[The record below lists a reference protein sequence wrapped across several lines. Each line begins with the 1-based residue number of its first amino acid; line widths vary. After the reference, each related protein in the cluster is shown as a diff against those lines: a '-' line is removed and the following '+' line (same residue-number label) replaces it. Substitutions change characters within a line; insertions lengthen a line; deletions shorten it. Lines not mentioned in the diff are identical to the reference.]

1 MIETKI
7 ITTKEKKMLDKIFGV
22 LGIDTNQLLKI
33 NNLGEILCELGD
45 LKKEN
50 EELKAKLLAQA
61 QINDLLTEKINEL
74 VIALEK
80 INQRMQEDAMSK
92 IFGGGEVNE

>member
-33 NNLGEILCELGD
+33 NNLGEILCELDD

-50 EELKAKLLAQA
+50 DELKTKLLAQT

-92 IFGGGEVNE
+92 ILGGGDGNE

>member
-33 NNLGEILCELGD
+33 NNLGEILCELDD

-50 EELKAKLLAQA
+50 DELKTKLMAQT

-74 VIALEK
+74 VVALEK
-80 INQRMQEDAMSK
+80 INQRIHEEDMAQ
-92 IFGGGEVNE
+92 IFNGGDGE

>member
-33 NNLGEILCELGD
+33 NNLGEILCELDD

-50 EELKAKLLAQA
+50 DELRAKLLAQT

-92 IFGGGEVNE
+92 ILGGGEGNE